1 MPSKKPIKK
10 PLVFFG
16 ETPVRGRRPKAPKQ
30 LDLRLEHLLKESE
43 AWLRLLREVWF
54 NPSQPFIELGMGATT
69 LPPMDH
75 LYEAAIE
82 QFRMI
87 EATVEACIETLEKGK
102 QAAKRKYKSVSSSAK
117 STPASTLKRQGK
129 R

>member
-1 MPSKKPIKK
+1 MPSKKSIKT

-16 ETPVRGRRPKAPKQ
+16 ETPVRGRRPKVPKE

-54 NPSQPFIELGMGATT
+54 NPSQPFIESGIGATT

-82 QFRMI
+82 QFYMI
-87 EATVEACIETLEKGK
+87 RATVDACIEKLEKGK

-117 STPASTLKRQGK
+117 STPASTPKRRDK